1 MLVAHTLRLGLASQ
15 EAARSL
21 EAALE
26 AQPDIA
32 AAFNLVLCAFAG
44 GDTDAARRAY
54 TILLQV
60 PATFVIGPLH

>member
-1 MLVAHTLRLGLASQ
+1 MHYAQ

-26 AQPDIA
+26 ERPSA
-32 AAFNLVLCAFAG
+32 AVAFNLVLCIFAG
-44 GDTDAARRAY
+44 GDTDATRRAF

-60 PATFVIGPLH
+60 EPR